1 VEWRDPGGQAVE
13 VRKMT
18 TIPKGAEPSLW
29 KREQSEND
37 KLKREL
43 VSCEK
48 ENKSLN
54 DLVRH
59 IGETVIRHV
68 SSKG

>member
-1 VEWRDPGGQAVE
+1 MNTSPQR
-13 VRKMT
+13 
-18 TIPKGAEPSLW
+18 IEPSLW
-29 KREQSEND
+29 KREESENI

-43 VSCEK
+43 DSCEK

-59 IGETVIRHV
+59 ISETVIRHV
-68 SSKG
+68 RGG